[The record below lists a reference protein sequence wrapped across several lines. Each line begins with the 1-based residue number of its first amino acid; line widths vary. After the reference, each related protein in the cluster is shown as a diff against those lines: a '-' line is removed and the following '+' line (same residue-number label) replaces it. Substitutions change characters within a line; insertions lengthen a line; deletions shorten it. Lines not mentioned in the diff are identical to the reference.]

1 MERDNASA
9 RTSPHTDQFLL
20 WSAFLLLLAAAFLM
34 YVSLREERARL
45 AGLEK
50 VQADRQADFERIE
63 VARKQGQQILGR
75 FHGDD
80 EFVRDQARERLGIA
94 APDEVVIRIESG
106 AAGAPGKSGGP
117 LFAPRARR
125 HLWHTLTPLRLPPG
139 RSSGVI
145 HAWLRSSRLLGEV
158 GSLPARAHLCSA
170 LASRYPMTNGSP
182 YLISL
187 ARVPMPRCW
196 LRSVF

>member
-106 AAGAPGKSGGP
+106 AAGAPSKSGGP
-117 LFAPRARR
+117 LFAP
-125 HLWHTLTPLRLPPG
+125 G
-139 RSSGVI
+139 RDDTSGT
-145 HAWLRSSRLLGEV
+145 R
-158 GSLPARAHLCSA
+158 
-170 LASRYPMTNGSP
+170 
-182 YLISL
+182 
-187 ARVPMPRCW
+187 
-196 LRSVF
+196 

>member
-1 MERDNASA
+1 MERENASA
-9 RTSPHTDQFLL
+9 RSSPHTDQFLL

-63 VARKQGQQILGR
+63 AARKQGQQILGR

-106 AAGAPGKSGGP
+106 AAGSPAKTGGP
-117 LFAPRARR
+117 LFAPGRDDTPGAR
-125 HLWHTLTPLRLPPG
+125 
-139 RSSGVI
+139 
-145 HAWLRSSRLLGEV
+145 
-158 GSLPARAHLCSA
+158 
-170 LASRYPMTNGSP
+170 
-182 YLISL
+182 
-187 ARVPMPRCW
+187 
-196 LRSVF
+196 

>member
-50 VQADRQADFERIE
+50 VHADRQADFERIE
-63 VARKQGQQILGR
+63 AARKQGQQILGR

-106 AAGAPGKSGGP
+106 AAGSPTKTGGP
-117 LFAPRARR
+117 LFAPGRDDTSGAR
-125 HLWHTLTPLRLPPG
+125 
-139 RSSGVI
+139 
-145 HAWLRSSRLLGEV
+145 
-158 GSLPARAHLCSA
+158 
-170 LASRYPMTNGSP
+170 
-182 YLISL
+182 
-187 ARVPMPRCW
+187 
-196 LRSVF
+196 